1 MTDHGAAT
9 IKDWMRELIATARAG
24 RDFET
29 SAGAD
34 PGRSY
39 AYLEFHRQDGTHSM
53 LVFSVDHDERSDP
66 WCARITSRGA
76 GTKSASRMYQLVPA
90 EDRPQR

>member
-1 MTDHGAAT
+1 MTDHGAAI
-9 IKDWMRELIATARAG
+9 IKDWMRELIETARAG

-39 AYLEFHRQDGTHSM
+39 AYLEFHRADGTHSM
-53 LVFSVDHDERSDP
+53 LVFSMDHDADRPLVRAHRFE
-66 WCARITSRGA
+66 
-76 GTKSASRMYQLVPA
+76 GTADDVRERMYELVPA

>member
-9 IKDWMRELIATARAG
+9 IKDWMRELIATARSG

-53 LVFSVDHDERSDP
+53 LVFSVDHDEDRP
-66 WCARITSRGA
+66 LVRAHHFE
-76 GTKSASRMYQLVPA
+76 GTGDEVKERMYRLVPA